1 MDRTLLSIVVDSS
14 YKESEIKNFL
24 KDLVNIFDIE
34 DRVYSLEKEE
44 DKNPSIVISFGELNG
59 ENFSKVHNN
68 INSDFWKSA
77 SKKLAKIISKY
88 GKEQD
93 SILIFECNYKKS
105 RGRFTCR
112 TKESKIVKAAMN
124 SLENGLNFLIQIFKS
139 GDIPSSE
146 IQIYCGFDE
155 RDNEYKIDRAVTF
168 TPEFQE
174 YAYDETKNKWNKIKI
189 EKD

>member
-1 MDRTLLSIVVDSS
+1 MDRTLLSIAVDSS

-34 DRVYSLEKEE
+34 DRVYSLEKDE
-44 DKNPSIVISFGELNG
+44 DKIPSIVISFGDLKGEKFSEVQNNLNS
-59 ENFSKVHNN
+59 N
-68 INSDFWKSA
+68 FWKSA
-77 SKKLAKIISKY
+77 NNKLAKIISKH
-88 GKEQD
+88 GKKQD
-93 SILIFECNYKKS
+93 SILIFECSYKKA

-112 TKESKIVKAAMN
+112 TKESKIVKSSMN
-124 SLENGLNFLIQIFKS
+124 SLENGLNFLMKILKS
-139 GDIPSSE
+139 EDIPSRE

-155 RDNEYKIDRAVTF
+155 KANEYKIDRAVTF

-174 YAYDETKNKWNKIKI
+174 YTYDESKSKWNKIKI